1 MDQVGRIATL
11 MEPDDDSTKLQRIN
25 VEINVL
31 LTPTY
36 AFMEYKMIYSMTTM
50 KQQKNSFKLQ
60 NNPTNFRKT
69 IFAVQFFR
77 LESQSAIKEKETKTC
92 L

>member
-1 MDQVGRIATL
+1 MDQVGQIATL
-11 MEPDDDSTKLQRIN
+11 MEPDDDSTKLQRID
-25 VEINVL
+25 VESNEQ

-36 AFMEYKMIYSMTTM
+36 AFMKNKMIYSTTTT
-50 KQQKNSFKLQ
+50 KQQKKKIQKNSLKLQ

-77 LESQSAIKEKETKTC
+77 LES
-92 L
+92 

>member
-11 MEPDDDSTKLQRIN
+11 MEPNDDSTKLQRIN
-25 VEINVL
+25 VESNVQ

-36 AFMEYKMIYSMTTM
+36 AFMENKIIYSMTTM
-50 KQQKNSFKLQ
+50 KQQKDSLKLQ

-69 IFAVQFFR
+69 IFAIQFFR
-77 LESQSAIKEKETKTC
+77 LES
-92 L
+92 

>member
-1 MDQVGRIATL
+1 MDQVGQIATL
-11 MEPDDDSTKLQRIN
+11 MEPDDDSTKLQRTN
-25 VEINVL
+25 VESNVQ

-36 AFMEYKMIYSMTTM
+36 AFMENKMIYSTTTT
-50 KQQKNSFKLQ
+50 KQQKKKIQKNSLKLQ

-77 LESQSAIKEKETKTC
+77 LES
-92 L
+92 